1 MKIILIILI
10 VLFNS
15 IKPLE
20 EYSGSHT
27 IVLNDASSTIDGT
40 TLSSTSIN
48 GASYSSGVVSITSSG
63 TYILS
68 GTLNGQVSVSV
79 GSSDKVVLVL
89 NGVSITSSSTNGII
103 FLKAY
108 EVDSSS
114 SFSYSTAK
122 SLSFDDTGA
131 KIIIADGSENSITGT
146 KSSDGDGAIHSV
158 VTLLITGETSN
169 DGVLNVIGTKEGIE
183 VEKHLFINGG
193 ILNIAAQDD
202 GINLKN
208 AYICIVR
215 GGKVL
220 INSGLGSE
228 GDGIDSNGYILI
240 DGGEVI
246 SAGSPT
252 ADTGL
257 DADQET
263 IIDGGNVFSVGSS
276 MDMASTQSSQP
287 TMNLIFSSSVSS
299 TSTLTIKDSDGNII
313 TSYCANDADFQSGT
327 SRRSYIAAV
336 VSHTSFTSNSV
347 YHLYLDGTQL
357 GYTGNDSGS
366 SSGPGG
372 HGSSPGSSSSSSTI
386 YTDFTLSSTAKY
398 FSGIQKAL

>member
-131 KIIIADGSENSITGT
+131 K
-146 KSSDGDGAIHSV
+146 
-158 VTLLITGETSN
+158 
-169 DGVLNVIGTKEGIE
+169 
-183 VEKHLFINGG
+183 
-193 ILNIAAQDD
+193 
-202 GINLKN
+202 
-208 AYICIVR
+208 
-215 GGKVL
+215 
-220 INSGLGSE
+220 
-228 GDGIDSNGYILI
+228 
-240 DGGEVI
+240 
-246 SAGSPT
+246 
-252 ADTGL
+252 
-257 DADQET
+257 
-263 IIDGGNVFSVGSS
+263 
-276 MDMASTQSSQP
+276 
-287 TMNLIFSSSVSS
+287 
-299 TSTLTIKDSDGNII
+299 
-313 TSYCANDADFQSGT
+313 
-327 SRRSYIAAV
+327 
-336 VSHTSFTSNSV
+336 
-347 YHLYLDGTQL
+347 
-357 GYTGNDSGS
+357 
-366 SSGPGG
+366 
-372 HGSSPGSSSSSSTI
+372 
-386 YTDFTLSSTAKY
+386 
-398 FSGIQKAL
+398 